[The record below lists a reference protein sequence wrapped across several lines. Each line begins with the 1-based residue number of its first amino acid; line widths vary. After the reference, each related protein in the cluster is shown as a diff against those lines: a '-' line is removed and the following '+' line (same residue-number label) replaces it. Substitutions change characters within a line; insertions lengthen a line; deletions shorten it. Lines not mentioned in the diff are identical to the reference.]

1 MIQNLNKRRI
11 DQKTLLLHKKLKTKE
26 KKVVENAIYLTILQ
40 WFNYLIPLFILP
52 YLVRTIGTK
61 MFGLVMFAQT
71 VATIFTLITDFGF
84 SITGTRALSILKK
97 NRTMK
102 GELFFGV
109 MSIKFALIIL
119 LLFFL
124 FALTSTSDKF
134 SQNKLIYYYSFGV
147 TIGMTIFPSWFFHG
161 IQNMKV
167 ITIVNAVS
175 RTLFAGLV
183 FMFITKPEDF
193 LLVPLFNSASYIIT
207 GLFGLFY
214 ALKFLKIKVPS
225 IIFIF
230 NLVKESFKLFLSNLS
245 TSLYSSFNILI
256 IGLLTNDTLTGVYA
270 SFEKII
276 LALKNIYTPIY
287 QAVFP
292 WLSTQTN
299 QKRII
304 KKMSR
309 IVFLLGLFGVVVLI
323 TFSEEILI
331 LMFNDEIILSYKILF
346 QAIAPILFLA
356 GLSMLYN
363 YLYLSATKKYDLR
376 LKILGYTG
384 LIGILLSTILTFY
397 FDIYGV
403 VFSVVFCEII
413 LLICGLKVFLNKTD
427 E

>member
-1 MIQNLNKRRI
+1 MTKNLNKRRI
-11 DQKTLLLHKKLKTKE
+11 DQKTPLLHNKLKTKE

-40 WFNYLIPLFILP
+40 WFNYLIPLLILP

-167 ITIVNAVS
+167 ITIVNAAS

-207 GLFGLFY
+207 GLIGLFY

-230 NLVKESFKLFLSNLS
+230 NLVNESFKLFLSNLS

-309 IVFLLGLFGVVVLI
+309 IVFFLGLFGVVALI
-323 TFSEEILI
+323 SFSEEILI

-346 QAIAPILFLA
+346 QAIALILFLA

-384 LIGILLSTILTFY
+384 LIGILMSTILTFY

>member
-40 WFNYLIPLFILP
+40 WFNYLIPLLILP

-230 NLVKESFKLFLSNLS
+230 NLVNESFKLFLSNLS

>member
-1 MIQNLNKRRI
+1 MTQNLNKRRI

-193 LLVPLFNSASYIIT
+193 LLVPIFNSASYIIT

-225 IIFIF
+225 IVFIF

-299 QKRII
+299 QKMII

>member
-1 MIQNLNKRRI
+1 MTQNLNKRRI
-11 DQKTLLLHKKLKTKE
+11 DQKTPLLHKKLKTKE

-40 WFNYLIPLFILP
+40 WFNYLIPLLILP

-84 SITGTRALSILKK
+84 SITGTRTLSILKK

-167 ITIVNAVS
+167 ITIVNAAS

-225 IIFIF
+225 IVFIF

>member
-1 MIQNLNKRRI
+1 MTQNLNKRRI
-11 DQKTLLLHKKLKTKE
+11 DQKTPLLHKKLKTKE

-40 WFNYLIPLFILP
+40 WFNYLIPLLILP

-225 IIFIF
+225 IVFIF

-309 IVFLLGLFGVVVLI
+309 IVFLLGLFGVVALI